1 MEWKNWSSHPVIVGV
16 GIIIAVITLVNTLYK
31 DHVKSGDSPSPSPSP
46 ITSINTPVKEIVSSP
61 SPTVSPSE
69 SPQPIP
75 SPISTSS
82 PSPNPSIQTP
92 VQKIISSPSPTISP
106 SKSALSQKDS
116 VNISFKNNSN
126 NILKCWHVRAGGNL
140 INFLM
145 IEGQQVKHFD
155 NFINSGS
162 KIACSI
168 ELGSYSAT
176 LLTHFSIASTG
187 NYEFLLDRVPLSNS
201 QGGNTSRWATVVVYP
216 NGQSYYSNPK

>member
-31 DHVKSGDSPSPSPSP
+31 DHVKSGNSQSPSPSP
-46 ITSINTPVKEIVSSP
+46 ITSINTPVKEIVSLP
-61 SPTVSPSE
+61 SPTVPPSE

-106 SKSALSQKDS
+106 LKSTLPQKDS
-116 VNISFKNNSN
+116 VGIFFKNNSN
-126 NILKCWHVRAGGNL
+126 NVLKCWHVRASGNL
-140 INFLM
+140 VNFLM

-155 NFINSGS
+155 NFNSGS

-168 ELGSYSAT
+168 EIDSYSAT
-176 LLTHFSIASTG
+176 LLTHFSVASTG
-187 NYEFLLDRVPLSNS
+187 NYELLLDRVPLSNS
-201 QGGNTSRWATVVVYP
+201 QGGNTWRWATVVVYP